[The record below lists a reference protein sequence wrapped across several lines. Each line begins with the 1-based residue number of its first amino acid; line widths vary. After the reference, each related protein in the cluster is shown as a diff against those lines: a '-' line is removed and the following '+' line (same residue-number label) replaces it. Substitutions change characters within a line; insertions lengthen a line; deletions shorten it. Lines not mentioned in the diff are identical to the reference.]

1 MCVCVCVCACVHG
14 VVQPL
19 WPSVPKHTHLSSQT
33 RDTGRK
39 GARWMKWQ
47 TSYSPKKKRSRRNT
61 TPCTLLPGSGKMSF
75 VNKWP
80 IHFYLTSMDPWHLI
94 YLLRVGS
101 NGVKKGRER
110 RRAPAAFSITNVA
123 TAKALLTGRASV
135 TGGTSDQRDFTNT
148 TSQLFQTTQA
158 VNIRFVLKKAD
169 VFFSDRAHRFIFP
182 SEFCSCGINCVGRR
196 GSWSV
201 THTVEGKA
209 LSIVAHVCTGMCRSI
224 SGSLWIY
231 NVPEQVSRD
240 FTTQPLC

>member
-1 MCVCVCVCACVHG
+1 
-14 VVQPL
+14 
-19 WPSVPKHTHLSSQT
+19 
-33 RDTGRK
+33 
-39 GARWMKWQ
+39 MKWQ

-169 VFFSDRAHRFIFP
+169 VFFFQIAHTGLYSP
-182 SEFCSCGINCVGRR
+182 QS
-196 GSWSV
+196 SV
-201 THTVEGKA
+201 PVESTVWEDEGAGVSLTLWKEK
-209 LSIVAHVCTGMCRSI
+209 HCR
-224 SGSLWIY
+224 
-231 NVPEQVSRD
+231 
-240 FTTQPLC
+240 

>member
-1 MCVCVCVCACVHG
+1 
-14 VVQPL
+14 
-19 WPSVPKHTHLSSQT
+19 
-33 RDTGRK
+33 
-39 GARWMKWQ
+39 MKWQ

-135 TGGTSDQRDFTNT
+135 TGGDLGSE
-148 TSQLFQTTQA
+148 
-158 VNIRFVLKKAD
+158 RFHKHNVSTISNDSGSK
-169 VFFSDRAHRFIFP
+169 HT
-182 SEFCSCGINCVGRR
+182 FCSQEGRCFFFQIAHT
-196 GSWSV
+196 GLYSPQSSV
-201 THTVEGKA
+201 PVESTVWEDEGARVSLTLWKEK
-209 LSIVAHVCTGMCRSI
+209 HCR
-224 SGSLWIY
+224 
-231 NVPEQVSRD
+231 
-240 FTTQPLC
+240 